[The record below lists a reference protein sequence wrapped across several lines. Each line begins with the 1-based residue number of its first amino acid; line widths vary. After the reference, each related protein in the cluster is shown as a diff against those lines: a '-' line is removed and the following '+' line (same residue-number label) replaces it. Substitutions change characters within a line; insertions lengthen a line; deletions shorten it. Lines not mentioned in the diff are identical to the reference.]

1 MYAAHLLNEVNENI
15 GFQGGNFLS
24 ECIDLAH
31 DRPQNQ
37 FLHGRQ
43 ARQRQ
48 QRLATAGRGEGG
60 AVLSGVR
67 RNALFLSRTVT
78 AE

>member
-1 MYAAHLLNEVNENI
+1 MHAAQLQAPFGAEQGFPAGANSD
-15 GFQGGNFLS
+15 FQGGNVLS
-24 ECIDLAH
+24 ECIDWAH
-31 DRPQNQ
+31 DRPQYQ

-60 AVLSGVR
+60 AVLSGV
-67 RNALFLSRTVT
+67 
-78 AE
+78 